1 MTELGD
7 PAEDV
12 AMTHSLTALPAE
24 ILFQILLCVPP
35 STIPILQQVCRKFNE
50 LSQPLLW
57 RQHCRTQ
64 FKYWKPEHDITAK
77 YAQSAAQVDWKQLFQ
92 QRHLADGAISREIE
106 DILASQT
113 GRIERSERIIAH
125 GYDAK
130 DTLLRHLNVAD
141 EAEDVLAR
149 RYESTLYG
157 SCKVTMLMLW
167 HRYYSAAVLGGVH
180 RAKAIEEWVK
190 LREGQPVSLERALA
204 AFDQFVLHDREGD
217 LDEVSARLDNIAQS
231 VRLQH
236 PEISESSP
244 QKKAQLIA
252 AYLLDNKLTGV
263 EDDSQY
269 YNLQNSFIS
278 LALQS
283 EDRAALPLISV
294 AIFCALSKR
303 LGLVAEP
310 CGFPFHIYAIIM
322 APEGFGVDGQPLQEG
337 SDTQRV
343 YVDPFRSDRMIS
355 ESDLASQLK
364 AMGVASIEHEAHLGV
379 ASTANMVRRAARNII
394 GSIQSTRHVHDL
406 SIPAESLYPDSDS
419 ALYSALWAL
428 LVLPEDNTPRSAGA
442 RYLPYILDHIEKQFL
457 MDVQLIEKFTIPLFV
472 DSQHQEQLR
481 NTIRVMRAGD
491 LMPKPVKPRRNE
503 TSQSVR
509 YKVGQ
514 VFRHRRYNY
523 QGVITGWDVE
533 CAAGETWMSQ
543 MGVDRLSRGRHQ
555 SFYHVLVEDKSVRY
569 VAEENIDDAPV
580 HVGANLMSLAGQHFK
595 RWEKT
600 LKAFVS
606 NIRDEYPDD

>member
-1 MTELGD
+1 MTELVD
-7 PAEDV
+7 QPEDV
-12 AMTHSLTALPAE
+12 AMTHSLTALPPE

-35 STIPILQQVCRKFNE
+35 STIPILQQVCRKFNQ

-64 FKYWKPEHDITAK
+64 FKYWKPEHDIAAK
-77 YAQSAAQVDWKQLFQ
+77 YAQSAAQVDWKHLFQ
-92 QRHLADGAISREIE
+92 QRHLADGAISRDIE
-106 DILASQT
+106 DILSSQT

-130 DTLLRHLNVAD
+130 DTLLRHLNVD
-141 EAEDVLAR
+141 DDAEDVLAR
-149 RYESTLYG
+149 RY
-157 SCKVTMLMLW
+157 
-167 HRYYSAAVLGGVH
+167 YSSAVLGGVH

-190 LREGQPVSLERALA
+190 LREGQPVPLERALA

-217 LDEVSARLDNIAQS
+217 LDEVSAGLDNIAQS

-236 PEISESSP
+236 PEISESLP

-252 AYLLDNKLTGV
+252 AYLIDNKLTGV

-283 EDRAALPLISV
+283 QDRAALPLISV

-303 LGLVAEP
+303 LGLIAEP

-322 APEGFGVDGQPLQEG
+322 APEGFDIDGQPLPED

-343 YVDPFRSDRMIS
+343 YMDPFRSNKMIS

-364 AMGVASIEHEAHLGV
+364 AMGVAPIEHEAHLGV
-379 ASTANMVRRAARNII
+379 ASTADMVRRAARNII

-491 LMPKPVKPRRNE
+491 LMPKPVKPRRNA

-523 QGVITGWDVE
+523 QGVVTGWDVE

-580 HVGANLMSLAGQHFK
+580 HVRENLMSLAGQHFK
-595 RWEKT
+595 RWDKT